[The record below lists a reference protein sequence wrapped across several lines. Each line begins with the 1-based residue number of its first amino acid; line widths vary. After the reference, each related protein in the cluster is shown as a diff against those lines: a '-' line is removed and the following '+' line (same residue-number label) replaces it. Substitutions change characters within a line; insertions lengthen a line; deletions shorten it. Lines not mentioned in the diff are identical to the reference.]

1 MIRRPPR
8 STLFP
13 YTTLF
18 RSARGRLDVNTLG
31 FQRLTDPALGTPGAR
46 DAAGVRGVRPHE
58 SDPVHLPDDPDHGG
72 DRGRAVDRATR
83 GEARGT
89 KSPMEAT
96 ASHTLLRGR
105 TGLRL
110 RDAG

>member
-46 DAAGVRGVRPHE
+46 DAAGVRGGRPHE

-72 DRGRAVDRATR
+72 DRARAVVR
-83 GEARGT
+83 GPRCEARGT
-89 KSPMEAT
+89 TSPMEAI
-96 ASHTLLRGR
+96 ASRVLPR
-105 TGLRL
+105 
-110 RDAG
+110 